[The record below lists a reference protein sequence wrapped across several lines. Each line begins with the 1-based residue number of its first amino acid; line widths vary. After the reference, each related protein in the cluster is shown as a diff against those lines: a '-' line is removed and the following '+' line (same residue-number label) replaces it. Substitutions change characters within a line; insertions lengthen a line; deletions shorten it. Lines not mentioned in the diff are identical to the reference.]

1 MDARLSYYKS
11 YSKNNEFLSSL
22 CTDDKIDQVTG
33 KKYSYL
39 RVDMDLSNIKTVQE
53 EARYQ
58 DMVNSFEVLSSSK
71 SEIGLDN
78 IAEEFMI
85 YNMIVNNNAFGSSYF
100 TKIFE
105 SSIRPGDNNILTDLF
120 NYIGTFDYL
129 QDSNK
134 MGKFELESSD
144 LEYLRMALAYTRKAE
159 DYINVD
165 HGNYIKVYDKDFGTF
180 KIYKRMAD
188 LESIMEEETGRIPYD
203 KDVYVTEQSVEFD
216 NRIPTFM
223 QLGPVNI
230 NEKIAISNLDV
241 ETLVN
246 AYSKGLYSINI
257 KC

>member
-1 MDARLSYYKS
+1 
-11 YSKNNEFLSSL
+11 
-22 CTDDKIDQVTG
+22 
-33 KKYSYL
+33 
-39 RVDMDLSNIKTVQE
+39 
-53 EARYQ
+53 
-58 DMVNSFEVLSSSK
+58 
-71 SEIGLDN
+71 
-78 IAEEFMI
+78 
-85 YNMIVNNNAFGSSYF
+85 
-100 TKIFE
+100 
-105 SSIRPGDNNILTDLF
+105 
-120 NYIGTFDYL
+120 
-129 QDSNK
+129 